1 VIRFGIFADRVPQV
15 GRKPKE
21 PGSAVQK
28 RPYVALIGD
37 MVASRELEP
46 RTRAR
51 LQTLIQATLE
61 RHNRVLDSKV
71 LAARLQ
77 LTQGDEI
84 QGLFRAS
91 HAARVV
97 EVVRELSESLFQ
109 HAYPP
114 PRVRFGIGRGA
125 LSTGALPRPWA
136 PNPALLDGPAF
147 HLARG
152 ALERARDLERW
163 VCFGGIDADHP
174 ERGDDHVD
182 RALEALFAFMGAI
195 RDDWTRRQGAISIRF
210 REGISQTELAAV
222 LKVSPSV
229 VSETLKSAR
238 HTLLIEG
245 EEAAA
250 ALLAAAGARP

>member
-1 VIRFGIFADRVPQV
+1 M
-15 GRKPKE
+15 GRNAKE

-51 LQTLIQATLE
+51 LQSLLQATLE

-84 QGLFRAS
+84 QGLFRVS
-91 HAARVV
+91 HAARIV

-114 PRVRFGIGRGA
+114 PRMRFGIARGA
-125 LSTGALPRPWA
+125 LSTGAIPKPWA
-136 PNPALLDGPAF
+136 ANPALLDGPVF

-152 ALERARDLERW
+152 ALERARDSERW
-163 VCFGGIDADHP
+163 VCFDGFG
-174 ERGDDHVD
+174 EQRSKSYEDHVD
-182 RALEALFAFMGAI
+182 GALEAIFAFMGAI

-210 REGISQTELAAV
+210 REGISQTELATA

-238 HTLLIEG
+238 HALLIEG

-250 ALLAAAGARP
+250 ALLAAAGSRP